1 MSMRSLSSAEWPI
14 LARFALMG
22 IEILLVKESLIR
34 GHYEW
39 RDTLASI
46 GMRLGNYTTDVLLA
60 GVAAY
65 ALLAAR
71 FWPDFIPRPDGADRS
86 RLMLVNLLAGGVA
99 GALFAFVMLMLLGGR
114 PGLTDAESPLAATIA
129 NSGWMDITS
138 VSVLRILS
146 AIAAS
151 L

>member
-1 MSMRSLSSAEWPI
+1 
-14 LARFALMG
+14 
-22 IEILLVKESLIR
+22 
-34 GHYEW
+34 
-39 RDTLASI
+39 
-46 GMRLGNYTTDVLLA
+46 
-60 GVAAY
+60 
-65 ALLAAR
+65 
-71 FWPDFIPRPDGADRS
+71 
-86 RLMLVNLLAGGVA
+86 
-99 GALFAFVMLMLLGGR
+99 MLLGGR